1 MKKILR
7 TIGWILLILVIGFV
21 GFVAYITITDYKPDK
36 VEVIVDKNSIEKID
50 ALQQDTFS
58 FINWNIG
65 YAGLGQEMD
74 FFYDG
79 GVMSRPTKKLSEK
92 YLSNIINFVVSNDTV
107 DFWMLQEVDI
117 KAKRSYNENQVELV
131 TNAKSGSYGV
141 FAKNYMVQYVPVPV
155 DDPMGYVEAGLMTFS
170 NFPPAEAL
178 RFAYP
183 LIAAW
188 PDKLFLLDRC
198 FLLNRYP
205 TKNGKDLVIINTHN
219 SAYVYD
225 SVLRIEELQILKTI
239 MLDEFGKGNYVIAG
253 GDWNQNPPEYAP
265 SSNYNGHKFIASQ
278 VKMNANFMPV
288 GWQWAYDNSAP
299 TNRSNNKSYVIGEN
313 TTTCLDYFLT
323 SPNIDIVK
331 VNVID
336 LKFKDSD
343 HNPVYLK
350 AKLKY

>member
-7 TIGWILLILVIGFV
+7 TIGWILLILILTFV

-36 VEVIVDKNSIEKID
+36 VEVIVERNSIKNINE
-50 ALQQDTFS
+50 LQQDTFS
-58 FINWNIG
+58 FIDWNIG

-79 GVMSRPTKKLSEK
+79 GVMSKPTKELSEK
-92 YLSNIINFVVSNDTV
+92 YLSNIINFVVSSDTV
-107 DFWMLQEVDI
+107 DFWVLQEVDI
-117 KAKRSYNENQVELV
+117 KAKRSYNKNQVELV

-141 FAKNYMVQYVPVPV
+141 FAKNYMVQYVPVPI

-170 NFPPAEAL
+170 DFAPVEAL

-198 FLLNRYP
+198 FLLNRYQ

-225 SVLRIEELQILKTI
+225 SVLRIEELQILKTV

-253 GDWNQNPPEYAP
+253 GDWNQNPPGYVP
-265 SSNYNGHKFIASQ
+265 SGNYNGHKFIASQ
-278 VKMNANFMPV
+278 VKMNSTFMPE
-288 GWQWAYDNSAP
+288 GWKWAYDNSTP

-323 SPNIDIVK
+323 SPNVDILDVD
-331 VNVID
+331 VID

>member
-7 TIGWILLILVIGFV
+7 TIGWILLIMVVIFV

-36 VEVIVDKNSIEKID
+36 VEIIVDKNSIGNITD
-50 ALQQDTFS
+50 LQQDTFS

-65 YAGLGQEMD
+65 YAGLGEEMD

-79 GVMSRPTKKLSEK
+79 GEMSRPTKKLAEK
-92 YLSNIINFVVSNDTV
+92 YLNNIINFVVSNDTV
-107 DFWMLQEVDI
+107 DFWMLQELDI

-131 TNAKSGSYGV
+131 TNAKRGSYGV

-155 DDPMGYVEAGLMTFS
+155 NEPMGYVEAGLMTFS
-170 NFPPAEAL
+170 DFAPDEAV
-178 RFAYP
+178 RYAYP
-183 LIAAW
+183 LIASW

-198 FLLNRYP
+198 FLLNRYLLS
-205 TKNGKDLVIINTHN
+205 NGNDLVIINTHN

-225 SVLRIEELQILKTI
+225 SVLRIEELQIIKTI

-253 GDWNQNPPEYAP
+253 GDWNQNPPKYEP
-265 SSNYNGHKFIASQ
+265 SDSYNGHKFIASQ
-278 VKMNANFMPV
+278 VKMNTDFMPTD
-288 GWQWAYDNSAP
+288 WKWAFDNSAP

-323 SPNIDIVK
+323 SPNIDILDVE
-331 VNVID
+331 VID

-350 AKLKY
+350 ARLK